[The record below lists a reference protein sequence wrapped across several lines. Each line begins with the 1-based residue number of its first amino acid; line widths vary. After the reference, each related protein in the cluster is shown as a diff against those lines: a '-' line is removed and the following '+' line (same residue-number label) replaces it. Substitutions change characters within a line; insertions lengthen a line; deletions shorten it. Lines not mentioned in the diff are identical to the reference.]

1 MRQQSAATTGDYRIA
16 ARIERLP
23 LSSWHLRV
31 GLIIGSSW
39 FFDGFDALAIAY
51 VLPVL
56 IGVWKLTPGQI
67 GILISAG
74 YLGQTI
80 GSVYFGW
87 LGERIGRVPCTLYT
101 LLIWSV
107 MSFACAGA
115 WDYTSLLV
123 MRFIQGLGL
132 GGEIPI
138 MATYI
143 NEFARAKRRGRFS
156 LSYQVLFSVGLFSVA
171 LVASWVVPAFGWR
184 WMFVIGGVPAVL
196 AIPLRRM
203 LLESPRW
210 LASRGRLDEADRVM
224 TKIEAIVS
232 KNGTRPLPPV
242 PGDVPDVQ
250 RSAARFADLFQGIYF
265 RRTITVWVMWV
276 CTYLVIY
283 GLTTWLP
290 SLWRTVYHLPVQQA
304 LNYGLVSQ
312 AISFTGA
319 LASIILIDL
328 IGRKKLFS
336 LQLLSCIPLLYL
348 GTSAAGMPA
357 GTVLI
362 YVGVGLIGNSVLA
375 LCLSTYTAEIY
386 PTEMRALGTGVG
398 NAWLRGTSVVG
409 PTLIGSVLLPFGGVN
424 AVFGLMGVA
433 SLIGGLT
440 TLFFAVEP
448 RGKVLEQLSPSLAA
462 RDAS

>member
-1 MRQQSAATTGDYRIA
+1 MRQPSAATTGDYRIA

-56 IGVWKLTPGQI
+56 IGAWKLTPGQI

-115 WDYTSLLV
+115 WDYSTLLV
-123 MRFIQGLGL
+123 MRFVQGLGL

-143 NEFARAKRRGRFS
+143 NEFARAERRGRFS

-171 LVASWVVPAFGWR
+171 LVAAWVVPAFGWR
-184 WMFVIGGVPAVL
+184 WMFVIGGVPALL

-224 TKIEAIVS
+224 TRIEAIVS
-232 KNGTRPLPPV
+232 RNGARPLPPV

-265 RRTITVWVMWV
+265 RRTLTVWMMWV

-319 LASIILIDL
+319 LASIILIDI

-336 LQLLSCIPLLYL
+336 LQLLSCLPLLYL
-348 GTSAAGMPA
+348 GFSPGLPA
-357 GTVLI
+357 PTVLL
-362 YVGVGLIGNSVLA
+362 YVGLGLIGNSVLA

-386 PTEMRALGTGVG
+386 PTEMRSLGTGVG

-409 PTLIGSVLLPFGGVN
+409 PALIGSVLLPWGGVGSVF
-424 AVFGLMGVA
+424 AVMGIA

-440 TLFFAVEP
+440 TIFFAVEP
-448 RGKVLEQLSPSLAA
+448 RGKVLEHLSPSLAA

>member
-1 MRQQSAATTGDYRIA
+1 MRQPTAATAPDYRIA

-23 LSSWHLRV
+23 LSAWHVRV

-56 IGVWKLTPGQI
+56 IGMWKLTPGQI

-115 WDYTSLLV
+115 WDYNSLLV
-123 MRFIQGLGL
+123 MRFVQGLGL

-143 NEFARAKRRGRFS
+143 NEFARARRRGTFS

-171 LVASWVVPAFGWR
+171 LVASRVVPEFGWR
-184 WMFVIGGVPAVL
+184 WMFIIGGVPAVL
-196 AIPLRRM
+196 AIPLRRL

-210 LASRGRLDEADRVM
+210 LASRGRLDEADRVL
-224 TKIEAIVS
+224 TRIETIIS
-232 KNGTRPLPPV
+232 HNGTRPLPPV

-250 RSAARFADLFQGIYF
+250 RAAARFADLFQGIYL
-265 RRTITVWVMWV
+265 RRTITVWVMWI

-290 SLWRTVYHLPVQQA
+290 SLWRTVYHLPLQQA

-336 LQLLSCIPLLYL
+336 LQLLSCLPLLYL
-348 GTSAAGMPA
+348 GINPGMPA
-357 GTVLI
+357 STVLI

-386 PTEMRALGTGVG
+386 PTEMRSLGTGVG
-398 NAWLRGTSVVG
+398 NAWLRATSVVG
-409 PTLIGSVLLPFGGVN
+409 PTLIGSVLLPTGGVG
-424 AVFGLMGVA
+424 AVFLVMGVA

-440 TLFFAVEP
+440 TVFFAVEP
-448 RGKVLEQLSPSLAA
+448 RGQVLEQLSPSLAPGKTG
-462 RDAS
+462 